1 MVNTLKKIFPAFLLV
16 QMLSAAVMAADQ
28 VQIRA
33 DAPGRYEV
41 VRGDTLWDISGRFL
55 EDPWL
60 WPEV

>member
-41 VRGDTLWDISGRFL
+41 VRGDTLWDI
-55 EDPWL
+55 
-60 WPEV
+60 